1 MIIIKEF
8 PNKTFFTREEM
19 FKDLK
24 DNKSTLI
31 ASKKMQ
37 TKETDSMLYFVEIEN
52 EKGDVIKADSSVR
65 TDVSK
70 LKAVLAI
77 NTTNLLD
84 SHGDVHL
91 KGIWKKSIS
100 EQRNILL
107 LQEHQMTFDKIISDD
122 VLASVKTKT
131 WKSLGFDFEGNTEV
145 LIFNTDIDKSRNPYM
160 FEQYAKGYVKE
171 HSVGMRYVKIE
182 LCINSE
188 EKWYRDEKD
197 NWDKYYP
204 EISNKDRA
212 DETGYF
218 WAILEAK
225 VVEGSAV
232 VKGSNFATPTIS
244 IEAVTDTS
252 KTEPSTDTR
261 LLDAL
266 EKLKTKLN

>member
-8 PNKTFFTREEM
+8 PNKSFSNKEEM
-19 FKDLK
+19 FRALK

-37 TKETDSMLYFVEIEN
+37 TKEADSMLYFVEIEN
-52 EKGDVIKADSSVR
+52 EKGDIVKAESFVK

-91 KGIWKKSIS
+91 KGLWKKSIS

-107 LQEHQMTFDKIISDD
+107 LQEHKMTFDKIISDE
-122 VLASVKTKT
+122 VIASTKTKS
-131 WKSLGFDFEGNTEV
+131 WKSLGFDFNGNTEV
-145 LIFNTDIDKSRNPYM
+145 LVFETDIDKSRNPYM
-160 FEQYAKGYVKE
+160 FEQYSKGYVKE
-171 HSVGMRYVKIE
+171 HSVGMRYVKLE

-188 EKWYRDEKD
+188 EKWLREEKEF
-197 NWDKYYP
+197 WDKYYN
-204 EISNKDRA
+204 EIANKEAA

-218 WAILEAK
+218 WAVLEAK

-232 VKGSNFATPTIS
+232 VKGSNFATPIIS
-244 IEAVTDTS
+244 IEAVGDTS
-252 KTEPSTDTR
+252 KSEPSVDTQ